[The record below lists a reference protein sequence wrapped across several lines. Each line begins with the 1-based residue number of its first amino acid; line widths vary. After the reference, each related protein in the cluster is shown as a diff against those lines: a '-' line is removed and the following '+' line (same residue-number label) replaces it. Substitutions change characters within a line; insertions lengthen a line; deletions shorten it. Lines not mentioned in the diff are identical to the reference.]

1 MAENPFFRYN
11 VFSNPVLTGD
21 DKGISQ
27 VFPSRGDVDAT
38 RGSEI
43 GRSAAT
49 IADVFGDLFLSPIRI
64 GGALGRD
71 AGLGIYNFLSQ
82 PSSTIDPYAALKDA
96 KLAPEDKG
104 EPSSL

>member
-43 GRSAAT
+43 GRSGAT

-82 PSSTIDPYAALKDA
+82 PSSTKTPNL
-96 KLAPEDKG
+96 LPG
-104 EPSSL
+104 